1 MLIEI
6 PDPEV
11 IFSVIVAF
19 LVGLVGLY
27 AYNKV
32 KPLVNMKNQALDPS
46 YLSKLEHYEKQ
57 LIDMKIRL
65 DSLDI
70 DDSTPKTS
78 GSEEELTKILQK
90 LLVKESP
97 EEKHVVNEVKEQV
110 LERKTTPNSHTNTN
124 DYVLQLIT
132 EKPMTSRDIQITLNK
147 SREHTSRLLKKL
159 FEDGYVIR
167 NTKSKPYTYSIS
179 EKGKEKLGMLEAS
192 PTTV

>member
-27 AYNKV
+27 AYNKI
-32 KPLVNMKNQALDPS
+32 KPLINMKSQGLDPS

-70 DDSTPKTS
+70 EDSTPKTS

-90 LLVKESP
+90 LIVKESP
-97 EEKHVVNEVKEQV
+97 EVKPDVKEVKEPV
-110 LERKTTPNSHTNTN
+110 LERKTTTNNHTNTN

>member
-32 KPLVNMKNQALDPS
+32 KPLISMKNQALDPS

>member
-179 EKGKEKLGMLEAS
+179 EKGKERMGMLEAS

>member
-19 LVGLVGLY
+19 LVGLVGLFV
-27 AYNKV
+27 YNKV
-32 KPLVNMKNQALDPS
+32 KPLINIKNQSVDPS

-70 DDSTPKTS
+70 DGSTPKTS

-90 LLVKESP
+90 LLIKDAGEIKNDEKDVKEP
-97 EEKHVVNEVKEQV
+97 T
-110 LERKTTPNSHTNTN
+110 LERKTASISHNNTN

-132 EKPMTSRDIQITLNK
+132 EKPMTSRDIQITLDK

-179 EKGKEKLGMLEAS
+179 EKGKERLGMLETA

>member
-32 KPLVNMKNQALDPS
+32 KPLINMKNQALDPS

>member
-32 KPLVNMKNQALDPS
+32 KPLINMKNQSLDPS

-70 DDSTPKTS
+70 EDSTPKTS

-97 EEKHVVNEVKEQV
+97 EVKHDVKEVKEPL
-110 LERKTTPNSHTNTN
+110 LERKTITSNHTNTN

-179 EKGKEKLGMLEAS
+179 DKGKEKLGMLEAS